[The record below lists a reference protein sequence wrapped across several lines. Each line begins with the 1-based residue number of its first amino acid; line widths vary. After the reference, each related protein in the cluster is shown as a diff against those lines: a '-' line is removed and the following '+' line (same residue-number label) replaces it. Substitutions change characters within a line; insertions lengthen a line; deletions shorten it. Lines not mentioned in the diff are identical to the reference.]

1 MLFTLAVAVT
11 PVAEPYGGKVY
22 VLTSAATFSSAV
34 IFTYL
39 LQDNHLA
46 TVVGQ
51 SPSNNPNSYGDVI
64 PLRLPNSRL
73 RWIMTYKY
81 SSVPTATTTPPHRSP
96 RHRHRAGCGTGRGRR
111 GFLTPRVA
119 VGAHE
124 EGAGAHHP

>member
-1 MLFTLAVAVT
+1 MQWGLRAPNAYGRARRPVT
-11 PVAEPYGGKVY
+11 KCA
-22 VLTSAATFSSAV
+22 TSLNPGVEACPGVTSESMKASSSAV

-81 SSVPTATTTPPHRSP
+81 FERANGDNDPATPLAPDIVTAPG
-96 RHRHRAGCGTGRGRR
+96 AE
-111 GFLTPRVA
+111 LDAVA
-119 VGAHE
+119 ADS
-124 EGAGAHHP
+124 